1 MKKSEQ
7 SGVVQENLFATI
19 PIEFSNGSVINC
31 LIDTGFQGT
40 LMLPKQFA
48 EDNSLEILGQ
58 ETFIAAERTQI
69 QINSAIAEIKWF
81 EDQFE
86 VPIFVSNSDDALI
99 GVEMLIDTI
108 LEIDYINST
117 VKITKPD

>member
-7 SGVVQENLFATI
+7 SGLVQENLFATI